1 MTREAES
8 DLNINDGERLITL
21 KEVFKTMKNS
31 DISQLR
37 STILKG
43 MSISAEKLKRQKI
56 LLGRKLAV
64 SEGGQVKTISPD
76 QIK

>member
-1 MTREAES
+1 
-8 DLNINDGERLITL
+8 
-21 KEVFKTMKNS
+21 MKNS

-56 LLGRKLAV
+56 LLGRNLVV